1 MTAFSSN
8 QGDTRT
14 VFLTVLLLAVIAS
27 GIPRTEM
34 HSHSDAQFGHV
45 HDYYNHHEPDNEQ
58 PGDAENI
65 GDPSLMHVHDVGIQ
79 SLTIAPSLNAVPVQ
93 LAYVCSG
100 VPPPATRPPD
110 NQITPLYRPPIA

>member
-1 MTAFSSN
+1 MTAFFSN

-14 VFLTVLLLAVIAS
+14 VFLAVLLLAVIAS
-27 GIPRTEM
+27 GIPRAEM
-34 HSHSDAQFGHV
+34 HSHSDAQLGHV
-45 HDYYNHHEPDNEQ
+45 HDYHDHDEPDGEQ
-58 PGDAENI
+58 PGDANNI
-65 GDPSLMHVHDVGIQ
+65 GDLSLMHVHDVGIQ